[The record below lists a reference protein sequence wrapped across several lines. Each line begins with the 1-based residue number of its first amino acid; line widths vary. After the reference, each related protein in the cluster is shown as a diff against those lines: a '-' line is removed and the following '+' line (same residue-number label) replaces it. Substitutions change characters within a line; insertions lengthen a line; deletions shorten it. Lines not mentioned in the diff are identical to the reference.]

1 MDKPRLFIELKQE
14 QHLELLKRMYQIRF
28 FEEAAGR
35 YYRKGM
41 VKGGI
46 HASIGQEAVAVGI
59 CAHLR
64 TNDLITSTHRGHG
77 HHIAKGADL
86 NKLMAEIL
94 GKEEGYCK
102 GRGGSMH
109 VAAFDIGS
117 LGAFPVV
124 AAGVPSAVGA
134 GLSIRLQK
142 DDRIAVSFFGDG
154 ALGQGTIY
162 ECMNLAAIWKL
173 PVVFVCENNRFAV
186 STDCSTSIAIEDF
199 AKMAESHG
207 LKAYQ
212 VDGQDLEKVHDTM
225 FRAVDYLKAEEQP
238 VFIQADTFRFEGH
251 YFGEPEVNRDKDQ
264 IRQMR
269 ESQDPIERFVFW
281 LQDRYED
288 DIIERI
294 DRVKQDAFDDIESAC
309 GFAENGSDPAPETY
323 AEYIYA

>member
-1 MDKPRLFIELKQE
+1 MDKKFLDLSES
-14 QHLELLKRMYQIRF
+14 QHLNLLKTMYTIRF

-64 TNDLITSTHRGHG
+64 HKDLITSTHRGHG

-109 VAAFDIGS
+109 VAAFDVGS
-117 LGAFPVV
+117 LGAFPIV

-134 GLSIRLQK
+134 ALSISLKK
-142 DDRIAVSFFGDG
+142 DDSVVVSFFGDG
-154 ALGQGTIY
+154 ALGQGTLY
-162 ECMNLAAIWKL
+162 ESINLAAIWNL
-173 PVVFVCENNRFAV
+173 AVIFVCENNRFAV
-186 STDCSTSIAIEDF
+186 STDCSTSIAVDDF
-199 AKMAESHG
+199 ALMAESHG

-212 VDGQDLEKVHDTM
+212 VDGQELEIVYNTM
-225 FRAVDYLKAEEQP
+225 SEAIDAIKKEGGP

-251 YFGEPEVNRDKDQ
+251 YFGEPEVNRDKDK
-264 IRQMR
+264 IKQMR
-269 ESQDPIERFVFW
+269 QEQDPIEKYIVW
-281 LQDRYED
+281 LGEMR
-288 DIIERI
+288 
-294 DRVKQDAFDDIESAC
+294 KQINPQDIENIKKEAREDIEKAC
-309 GFAENGSDPAPETY
+309 DFAERGTDPLPETY